1 MELVLARIAMA
12 AESGY
17 VVGVAV
23 KGNVIHAKAVA
34 SVHNVAVMPIAK
46 FATTA
51 MAYAWTARGK
61 AMYGYPNTLV
71 AVLVVAMTPTMA
83 VVATLDGDASS
94 VAVLVSARILVQS
107 ITTSCTVT
115 EVANVFSAMEADR

>member
-1 MELVLARIAMA
+1 
-12 AESGY
+12 
-17 VVGVAV
+17 
-23 KGNVIHAKAVA
+23 
-34 SVHNVAVMPIAK
+34 
-46 FATTA
+46 
-51 MAYAWTARGK
+51 
-61 AMYGYPNTLV
+61 
-71 AVLVVAMTPTMA
+71 MTPTMA